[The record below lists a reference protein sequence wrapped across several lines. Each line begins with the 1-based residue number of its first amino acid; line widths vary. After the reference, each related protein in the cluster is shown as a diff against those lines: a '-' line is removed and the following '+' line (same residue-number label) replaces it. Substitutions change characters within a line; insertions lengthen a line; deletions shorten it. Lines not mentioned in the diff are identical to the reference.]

1 MEISVKIL
9 HVLDAQTYVSQ
20 KNGKTYVTNTFVGE
34 TTMGQYPK
42 KIVFKVMSEGGERF
56 AQMGIVVG
64 GTYNVSFD
72 IESREW
78 NGRWYTDLNA
88 WKATRLDA
96 NTNTN
101 TNTTQQA
108 PQAKPQV
115 VTQQPTPQAPSPSVD
130 NNSNSGDND
139 DVPF

>member
-101 TNTTQQA
+101 TTQQA
-108 PQAKPQV
+108 PQPKPQAAR
-115 VTQQPTPQAPSPSVD
+115 QEQEPQAPNVGSD
-130 NNSNSGDND
+130 GGGNN

>member
-1 MEISVKIL
+1 MEISIKIL
-9 HVLDAQTYVSQ
+9 HVLDAQTYISQ

-34 TTMGQYPK
+34 TTTGQYPK

-101 TNTTQQA
+101 TTQQA

-115 VTQQPTPQAPSPSVD
+115 VTQQPTTQAPSPSVD
-130 NNSNSGDND
+130 SNGNMGDGSND
-139 DVPF
+139 LPF